1 MGAGK
6 KAPAFA
12 KAGGR
17 IRRPSAGYALPFG
30 HAYRRGGYR
39 LTPSGLRAPA
49 HRERQAKPRAL
60 SGRGAC
66 LCFGLRVSAKA
77 VLQLG
82 VGFLIYRISRLA
94 KRIDGGIVGAQAS
107 GDARAPRHPIGF
119 VREAPDTLTIGLS
132 LARRVFLSSV
142 QYAHDFDMLG
152 CHLVDHDVVRVGDDF
167 ACAWHT
173 ARAVQVRMLGS
184 RQYGRLDQATHAASC
199 WRTIVGDEA
208 DDGGE
213 VCAC

>member
-107 GDARAPRHPIGF
+107 GDARALRRPVGF
-119 VREAPDTLTIGLS
+119 VILLTLRVLTHQVRVIADASRPGWR
-132 LARRVFLSSV
+132 ARRPSPG
-142 QYAHDFDMLG
+142 H
-152 CHLVDHDVVRVGDDF
+152 VRCWG
-167 ACAWHT
+167 W
-173 ARAVQVRMLGS
+173 
-184 RQYGRLDQATHAASC
+184 GRRWPPAPGRETTDRRPQPP
-199 WRTIVGDEA
+199 RTG
-208 DDGGE
+208 
-213 VCAC
+213 